1 MDSHLKWL
9 KYGEKALENLQ
20 KVSQI
25 LRIEVSG
32 IVQRA
37 SLAQSVERGPFKPV
51 VAGSSP
57 AGGVF
62 VVARREVDCHMRF
75 CVLGFWNSVVCG

>member
-1 MDSHLKWL
+1 MC
-9 KYGEKALENLQ
+9 ECCMTC
-20 KVSQI
+20 VI
-25 LRIEVSG
+25 T
-32 IVQRA
+32 A

-62 VVARREVDCHMRF
+62 LFEIFCTIEKFEVFYDVKRMFPFRVF
-75 CVLGFWNSVVCG
+75 NF

>member
-1 MDSHLKWL
+1 MCWSIS
-9 KYGEKALENLQ
+9 
-20 KVSQI
+20 KVS
-25 LRIEVSG
+25 
-32 IVQRA
+32 RA

-62 VVARREVDCHMRF
+62 LFSIVGPVRF
-75 CVLGFWNSVVCG
+75 QIYHHF